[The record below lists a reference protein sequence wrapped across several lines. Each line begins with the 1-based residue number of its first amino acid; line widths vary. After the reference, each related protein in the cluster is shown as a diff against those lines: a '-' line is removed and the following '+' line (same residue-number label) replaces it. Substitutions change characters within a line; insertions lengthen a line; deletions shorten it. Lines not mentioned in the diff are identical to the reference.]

1 VALAVD
7 GGGNIW
13 VVDGAAAGTLS
24 ELSAGVGNATPGITA
39 IGAFSG
45 ALGVAID
52 ASGNVWITNSG
63 NDSVTLL
70 VGLAV
75 PAVTP
80 LVNRLH

>member
-1 VALAVD
+1 
-7 GGGNIW
+7 
-13 VVDGAAAGTLS
+13 VDGAAAGTLS
-24 ELSAGVGNATPGITA
+24 ELSAGAGKAAPGITA
-39 IGAFSG
+39 IGAFSS

-52 ASGNVWITNSG
+52 TSGNVWITNSG

-80 LVNRLH
+80 LVNRLR